1 MIEKEV
7 KKEEL
12 VDLLNE
18 ICQIDGN
25 IENIQNLVSGGYL
38 DSFNVLILITQLES
52 KFSVSLEFN
61 EDMFEQLDSVEKI
74 YKLVNNF

>member
-12 VDLLNE
+12 VDLINE

-25 IENIQNLVSGGYL
+25 LENIQNLVSGGYL

-61 EDMFEQLDSVEKI
+61 EDMFYQLDSVEKI
-74 YKLVNNF
+74 YKLVNKF

>member
-12 VDLLNE
+12 VDLINE

-25 IENIQNLVSGGYL
+25 LENIQNLVSGGYL
-38 DSFNVLILITQLES
+38 DSFNVLILLTQLES

-61 EDMFEQLDSVEKI
+61 EDMFDQLDSVEKI
-74 YKLVNNF
+74 YKLVNKF

>member
-12 VDLLNE
+12 VDLINV

-25 IENIQNLVSGGYL
+25 LENIQNLVSGGYL
-38 DSFNVLILITQLES
+38 DSFNVLILITQLDS
-52 KFSVSLEFN
+52 IFSVSLEFN
-61 EDMFEQLDSVEKI
+61 EDMFDQLDSVEKI
-74 YKLVNNF
+74 YKLVNKF

>member
-74 YKLVNNF
+74 YKLVNKF

>member
-12 VDLLNE
+12 VDLINE

-25 IENIQNLVSGGYL
+25 LENIQNLVSGGYL

-61 EDMFEQLDSVEKI
+61 EDMFDQLDSVEKI
-74 YKLVNNF
+74 YKLVNKF